1 MKLKNYDLSWD
12 FFFFWFSFVLCVM
25 IGVCTCVTLLVKV
38 KMYNLILG
46 LPYFFYNNNVTVSKL
61 WFSLVQAVVGEGFR
75 VEFILKWIWENEY
88 NFNRHSEKTGIT
100 VSADTQKYEMQ
111 GQFAEWRIFWH
122 MLRGQYMERMEGSGV
137 EIIGLIQI
145 LKGLECHT
153 KKFRSDVI
161 GSWSH

>member
-61 WFSLVQAVVGEGFR
+61 WFSLV
-75 VEFILKWIWENEY
+75 
-88 NFNRHSEKTGIT
+88 
-100 VSADTQKYEMQ
+100 
-111 GQFAEWRIFWH
+111 
-122 MLRGQYMERMEGSGV
+122 
-137 EIIGLIQI
+137 
-145 LKGLECHT
+145 
-153 KKFRSDVI
+153 
-161 GSWSH
+161 